1 MKKYTDAVIGVFV
14 VWCLA
19 ATYWYTI
26 VHNKLNFANHSEIID
41 NHILE
46 ILILIAVSFLLG
58 YLLHK
63 SLFTS
68 PRKEVVTESKMRV
81 ETTTTETNTATQT
94 IQETKAIDRSSVK
107 DDLKVVEGIGPAI
120 EKLLNRE
127 GINTYWQLAET
138 SENQLLGILT
148 KAGPLYLNHG
158 ESTWAEQATLLRD
171 GKMEEFRKLA
181 ATLIG
186 GNRVS

>member
-1 MKKYTDAVIGVFV
+1 MKKYTDVVIGVFV
-14 VWCLA
+14 VWSLA

-26 VHNKLNFANHSEIID
+26 IHNKLNFANQSEIID

-46 ILILIAVSFLLG
+46 ILIIIAVSFLLG

-63 SLFTS
+63 SINS
-68 PRKEVVTESKMRV
+68 
-81 ETTTTETNTATQT
+81 
-94 IQETKAIDRSSVK
+94 IQETETKIATTKSQAPDLKTVKVDAVTKSIDRSSKK
-107 DDLKVVEGIGPAI
+107 DDLKQIEGIGPAI
-120 EKLLNRE
+120 EKLLNKE

-138 SENQLLGILT
+138 NQPQLLAILT

-158 ESTWAEQATLLRD
+158 ESTWSEQATLLRD
-171 GKMEEFRKLA
+171 GKMEEFKILA
-181 ATLIG
+181 SQLIG

>member
-1 MKKYTDAVIGVFV
+1 MKKYTDVVIGVFV

-26 VHNKLNFANHSEIID
+26 VHNKLNFATQSEIID

-46 ILILIAVSFLLG
+46 ILIIIATSFLLG

-63 SLFTS
+63 SVFTS
-68 PRKEVVTESKMRV
+68 PKKEVVTETK
-81 ETTTTETNTATQT
+81 
-94 IQETKAIDRSSVK
+94 IQEQPAANIVHTTPKIISETKTIDRSSVK

-138 SENQLLGILT
+138 STTRLLEILT

-171 GKMEEFRKLA
+171 GKMDEFKTLA